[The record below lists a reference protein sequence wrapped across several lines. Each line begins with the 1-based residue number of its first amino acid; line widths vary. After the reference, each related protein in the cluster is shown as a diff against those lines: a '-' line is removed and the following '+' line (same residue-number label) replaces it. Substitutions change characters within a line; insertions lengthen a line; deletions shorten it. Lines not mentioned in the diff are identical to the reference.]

1 MGVRFRSEGKSRNPV
16 ARKVAAGFALAAVVT
31 LTAGLEAAPPK
42 RVASLAG
49 GSGASSDVA
58 PRCPRHMA
66 SVAANG
72 HAFCIDRYEAGVVEV
87 DPRGR
92 TSPHSP
98 YEPVTGKKVKAFSA
112 PGVVPQGYIS
122 GVEAKAACENA
133 GKRLCSPEEWEL
145 ACRGRRATT
154 YPYGDDEVA
163 GRCNAERR
171 SSHPV
176 VELFKD
182 SEEPFHDF
190 AKMNDPRINRLPK
203 TVSKTGAHASCKS
216 SFGAFDMV
224 GNLHE
229 WTSDPK
235 GQFRGGYFM
244 DTHKNGDGC
253 GYRTVA
259 HDFSYRDYSTGFR
272 CCK

>member
-1 MGVRFRSEGKSRNPV
+1 M
-16 ARKVAAGFALAAVVT
+16 ARDRIRPSKAIRRGARVVTAACVVGAVVT

-42 RVASLAG
+42 RVASLG
-49 GSGASSDVA
+49 HGSASP

-66 SVAANG
+66 PVVSG
-72 HAFCIDRYEAGVVEV
+72 EHAFCIDRYEDAVVEV
-87 DPRGR
+87 GEHGR
-92 TSPHSP
+92 TTPHSP
-98 YEPVTGKKVKAFSA
+98 YEPVTGKKVKAVSA
-112 PGVVPQGYIS
+112 PGMVPQGYIS
-122 GVEAKAACENA
+122 GAEAKAACEHA
-133 GKRLCSPEEWEL
+133 GKRLCAPEEWEL
-145 ACRGRRATT
+145 ACRGRRPTT
-154 YPYGDDEVA
+154 YPYGDEEIE
-163 GRCNAERR
+163 GRCNDEAGRKV
-171 SSHPV
+171 HPV

-190 AKMNDPRINRLPK
+190 ATMNDARINQLPH

-216 SFGAFDMV
+216 SFGVYDMV

-259 HDFSYRDYSTGFR
+259 HDPTYHDYSTGFR
-272 CCK
+272 CCR